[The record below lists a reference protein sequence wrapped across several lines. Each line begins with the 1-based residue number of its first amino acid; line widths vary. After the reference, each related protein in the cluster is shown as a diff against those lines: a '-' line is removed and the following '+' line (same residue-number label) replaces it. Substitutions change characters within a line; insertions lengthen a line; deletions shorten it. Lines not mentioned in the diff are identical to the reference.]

1 MSRDGSI
8 DSNTPCPHKNKLK
21 KALLKAKALG
31 YILEVTKNKDNTY
44 WTQPK
49 YPLMIQVEQ
58 FKEKSNIYKENIYSH
73 EVKEID

>member
-1 MSRDGSI
+1 M
-8 DSNTPCPHKNKLK
+8 
-21 KALLKAKALG
+21 KAKALG
-31 YILEVTKNKDNTY
+31 YILEATKNKDNTY

-49 YPLMIQVEQ
+49 DPLMIQVEQ